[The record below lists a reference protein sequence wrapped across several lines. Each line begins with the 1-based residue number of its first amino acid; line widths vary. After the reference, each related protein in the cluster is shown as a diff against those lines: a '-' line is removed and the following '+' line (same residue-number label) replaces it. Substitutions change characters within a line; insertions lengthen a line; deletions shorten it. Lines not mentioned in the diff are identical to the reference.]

1 MTQANRQLAAIL
13 FTDIVGFTGMM
24 QKDEVQALETVK
36 RFMRVM
42 SQEVSSHSGKILN
55 DYGDGCLCSFT
66 SATQA
71 VLCAESIQQHFRSEP
86 PIPLRIGLHVGEI
99 FFEENKALGDG
110 VNVA

>member
-42 SQEVSSHSGKILN
+42 SQEYPAIREKS
-55 DYGDGCLCSFT
+55 
-66 SATQA
+66 
-71 VLCAESIQQHFRSEP
+71 
-86 PIPLRIGLHVGEI
+86 
-99 FFEENKALGDG
+99 
-110 VNVA
+110 

>member
-1 MTQANRQLAAIL
+1 MTQPNRQLAAIL

-24 QKDEVQALETVK
+24 QQDEVHAHEVVK
-36 RFMRVM
+36 RFMHVM
-42 SQEVSSHSGKILN
+42 QEAVSDHSGKILN

-71 VLCAESIQQHFRSEP
+71 VLCAESIQQQFRAAPSL
-86 PIPLRIGLHVGEI
+86 PLRIGLHVGEI